1 MLSLRRHM
9 RIKSLWRGAGTNTFS
24 VKLPEELLHCNWFS
38 FSLSFCQVHNWI
50 WVSQMK
56 VWCNTVFVLFWSQE
70 ASLGL
75 FICLMVYFSWIRVHP
90 IFIWHIFSEFT
101 ILTVFQAGAGGG
113 GGGGNSRKE
122 TLSDHKGPVS
132 GEAVSAL
139 IRGILGSLIT
149 FWGMQ
154 WMFKKLWKS
163 YILCYEYQLQRYI
176 WYVLS
181 YFVSSFAV
189 CVATF

>member
-113 GGGGNSRKE
+113 GGGEE
-122 TLSDHKGPVS
+122 TAGRRHCLTTRGQWVVRPFQLWFEESWVLWSPS
-132 GEAVSAL
+132 GECSECLKNYGKV
-139 IRGILGSLIT
+139 T
-149 FWGMQ
+149 
-154 WMFKKLWKS
+154 
-163 YILCYEYQLQRYI
+163 
-176 WYVLS
+176 
-181 YFVSSFAV
+181 YFVMNTS
-189 CVATF
+189 CNATSDTY